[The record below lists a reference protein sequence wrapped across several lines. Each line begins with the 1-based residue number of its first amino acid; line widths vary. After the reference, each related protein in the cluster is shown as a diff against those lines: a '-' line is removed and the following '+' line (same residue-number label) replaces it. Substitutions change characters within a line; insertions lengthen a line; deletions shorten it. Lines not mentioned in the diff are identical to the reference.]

1 MISCT
6 LLDLDQLQVMAESEE
21 TWKEWIDKY
30 IKEFVIYVAKDPK
43 DFFVR
48 FMLSLSFS

>member
-1 MISCT
+1 MQI
-6 LLDLDQLQVMAESEE
+6 DLTIYQVNMAEEA
-21 TWKEWIDKY
+21 TWKDTLDGY

-48 FMLSLSFS
+48 